1 MYRIEKFTMDVVQQ
15 MNPVCGRLFQNQDGL
30 FHLRLMGS
38 ITKSPPLESVQSYH
52 VGKMNMS
59 PEFD

>member
-1 MYRIEKFTMDVVQQ
+1 MDVVQQ

-30 FHLRLMGS
+30 FHLCLMGS

-52 VGKMNMS
+52 VGKMSTS
-59 PEFD
+59 PKFD